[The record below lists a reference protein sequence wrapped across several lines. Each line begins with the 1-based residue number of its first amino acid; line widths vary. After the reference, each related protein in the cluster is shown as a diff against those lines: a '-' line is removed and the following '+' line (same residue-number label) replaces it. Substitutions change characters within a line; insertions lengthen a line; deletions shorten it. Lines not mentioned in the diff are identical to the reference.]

1 MYEYPDGSEAEES
14 EPHDATEHADPPRPV
29 RGIGWVF
36 APAVAGAALGAAWS
50 AYYAA
55 VRGVDP
61 LTPVL
66 VGGGGGLAVGA
77 FLWAFFPYKGGGR
90 RATNLPKRGPS

>member
-1 MYEYPDGSEAEES
+1 MYEYPEGPEALESEAPDAPES
-14 EPHDATEHADPPRPV
+14 ADPPRPV
-29 RGIGWVF
+29 RGLRWVF

-55 VRGVDP
+55 IRGVDP

-66 VGGGGGLAVGA
+66 IGGGGGLAVGA

-90 RATNLPKRGPS
+90 RPTNMPKRGL